1 MSTKSTEVV
10 EAPAVAPVN
19 VKRPDSISIC
29 TNGGDAWNELMVHVR
44 NGYIVAPGTFPV
56 IFPNGNVS
64 LLLCIGSPAPIAIK
78 KAQETIDR
86 ELRAEEARFNERVK
100 EEAKRLVEEQAK
112 ADLAKRV
119 AAAEAAAEAAIAKIR
134 ADAAAELEKLTK

>member
-1 MSTKSTEVV
+1 MSTKSTEAV
-10 EAPAVAPVN
+10 EAPATQTN
-19 VKRPDSISIC
+19 VKRPDTISIFGS
-29 TNGGDAWNELMVHVR
+29 GGSVWNEFAVHVR
-44 NGYIVAPGTFPV
+44 NGFILTPGTVPV
-56 IFPNGNVS
+56 IFPDGNVS
-64 LLLCIGSPAPIAIK
+64 LMLCIGSPTPIAIK

-119 AAAEAAAEAAIAKIR
+119 AEAEAAAEAAIAKIR
-134 ADAAAELEKLTK
+134 ADAAAELAKLTK